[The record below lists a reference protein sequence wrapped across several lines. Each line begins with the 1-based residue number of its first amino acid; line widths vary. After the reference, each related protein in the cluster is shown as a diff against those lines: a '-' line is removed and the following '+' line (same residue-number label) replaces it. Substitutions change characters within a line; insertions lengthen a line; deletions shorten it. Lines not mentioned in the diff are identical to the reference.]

1 MDLLPDEQLIWKGKP
16 TWRATMSF
24 YLLWGIAALI
34 PLAVILIVRAT
45 TDATWPIWL
54 AVVITIVLLGL
65 VLFVGWFRRFFTQ
78 YTVTTKRLTIREGIL
93 SKREHTAHV
102 DRIQNITITQSPFDR
117 VFRVGQVAF
126 DTAGEEGSAQ
136 LTFWGVDHPQDLRD
150 RIARANEQAGPAAH
164 QGGIA
169 GEPPPSGAVPPA

>member
-1 MDLLPDEQLIWKGKP
+1 VDLLPGEQLIWKGKP

-24 YLLWGIAALI
+24 YLLWGLLALV
-34 PLAVILIVRAT
+34 PLAVILVVRAT

-54 AVVITIVLLGL
+54 AVVITLVLLAL
-65 VLFVGWFRRFFTQ
+65 VLLVGWFRRYFTQ

-117 VFRVGQVAF
+117 IFKVGLVAF

-136 LTFWGVDHPQDLRD
+136 LSFWGVDHPQDLRD
-150 RIARANEQAGPAAH
+150 RIAHANESVVAPA

-169 GEPPPSGAVPPA
+169 G

>member
-1 MDLLPDEQLIWKGKP
+1 
-16 TWRATMSF
+16 MSF
-24 YLLWGIAALI
+24 YLLWGLLALV

-54 AVVITIVLLGL
+54 AVVITLVLLAL
-65 VLFVGWFRRFFTQ
+65 VLLVGWFRRYFTQ
-78 YTVTTKRLTIREGIL
+78 YTVTTNRLTIREGIL

-117 VFRVGQVAF
+117 IFKVGLVAF

-136 LTFWGVDHPQDLRD
+136 LSFWGVDHPQDLRD
-150 RIARANEQAGPAAH
+150 RIALANESVVAPA

-169 GEPPPSGAVPPA
+169 G